1 MTELTLP
8 DSADTPPTV
17 VVRDLHL
24 TYDVHIEGIPT
35 LRQIFATGE
44 RSRPSIRVEA
54 LKGISLE
61 ISRGEIVGIVGSN
74 GSGKSTLLG
83 AIAGL
88 RPPTSG
94 EILVSAQPRLLA
106 VGSALKGDL
115 SGRRNIV
122 IGALAMG
129 LSLDVVYCEL
139 DAVID
144 FTDIGDA
151 IDRPMRTY
159 SSGMRARLA
168 FAVATMRTPEILLMD
183 EALAVGDHSFRHRS
197 LERVRELQASAGT
210 VLVVSHNLD
219 EIRNCNRA
227 VWLQDGVICGDGDVE
242 EVLAAYEASQGA
254 Q

>member
-1 MTELTLP
+1 M
-8 DSADTPPTV
+8 
-17 VVRDLHL
+17 
-24 TYDVHIEGIPT
+24 
-35 LRQIFATGE
+35 
-44 RSRPSIRVEA
+44 
-54 LKGISLE
+54 E

-129 LSLDVVYCEL
+129 LSLDEVYCEL

-144 FTDIGDA
+144 FTDIGVRLTDQCELLG
-151 IDRPMRTY
+151 
-159 SSGMRARLA
+159 GMRARLA

-210 VLVVSHNLD
+210 RPRSESQPRRD
-219 EIRNCNRA
+219 PE
-227 VWLQDGVICGDGDVE
+227 LQPSG
-242 EVLAAYEASQGA
+242 LAAGRCDLR
-254 Q
+254 